1 MLDLEKSKRYI
12 FPKTLAE
19 AMSKVDQRVQYEA
32 SMMSMVFILL
42 GLIVMAVY
50 MIFFTDFTT
59 FMKVMVGIN
68 TVAGFVFLWSYLVTT
83 YQQYL
88 SYLEAVDI
96 MDTEGVTLDEIKGDL
111 LPTKEE
117 IEEKIKNE

>member
-1 MLDLEKSKRYI
+1 MEKDKRYI

-68 TVAGFVFLWSYLVTT
+68 TVAGFIFLWSYLVTT

-88 SYLEAVDI
+88 SYLEASEL
-96 MDTEGVTLDEIKGDL
+96 MGTEGITLEEIKNG
-111 LPTKEE
+111 
-117 IEEKIKNE
+117 

>member
-1 MLDLEKSKRYI
+1 MDKNKRYI

-32 SMMSMVFILL
+32 SMMSMVFILT

-50 MIFFTDFTT
+50 MIFFTEFTT

-68 TVAGFVFLWSYLVTT
+68 TVAGFIFLWSYLVTT

-88 SYLEAVDI
+88 SYLEAADV
-96 MDTEGVTLDEIKGDL
+96 MLDVGKSLED
-111 LPTKEE
+111 
-117 IEEKIKNE
+117 IKNE

>member
-1 MLDLEKSKRYI
+1 VLDLEKSKRYI